1 MPVRP
6 ETSKPVL
13 VEGGAAEGEP
23 NAPAQPAYQRILLK
37 LSGEALMGGDSF
49 GINRDSVDR
58 IVGEVKGVS
67 DLGVQVGVVIGGGNI
82 FRGVSQGAA
91 GMDRATA
98 DYMGMLATVINA
110 LALQDAMN
118 RAGLAARVQS
128 ALNIEPVCEPYI
140 RGKAIRYLEE
150 GKIVIFAAGTGN
162 PFFTTDTAAAL
173 RGMEMNVEMVLK
185 ATKVDGVYTD
195 DPKTHPDAMRY
206 KELTFDEA
214 IIKNLKVMDA
224 TALTLCRDQKMPI
237 CVFSIFKTGALKR
250 VILGE
255 DEGTLVHN

>member
-1 MPVRP
+1 MAGVPQSEANP
-6 ETSKPVL
+6 
-13 VEGGAAEGEP
+13 
-23 NAPAQPAYQRILLK
+23 PAKPAYQRILLK
-37 LSGEALMGGDSF
+37 LSGEALMGNDSF
-49 GINRDSVDR
+49 GINRETVDR

-110 LALQDAMN
+110 LALADAMN
-118 RAGLAARVQS
+118 RGGLVARVQS
-128 ALNIEPVCEPYI
+128 ALSIEPVVEPYI

-150 GKIVIFAAGTGN
+150 GKIVIFGAGTGN

-173 RGMEMNVEMVLK
+173 RGREVEANIVLK
-185 ATKVDGVYTD
+185 ATKVDGVYTA
-195 DPKTHPDAMRY
+195 DPMKDKTATRY
-206 KELTFDEA
+206 NKITFDEA
-214 IIKNLKVMDA
+214 FVKNLKVMDA
-224 TALTLCRDQKMPI
+224 TALALCRDQKLPI
-237 CVFSIFKTGALKR
+237 NVFSIFKDGALKR
-250 VILGE
+250 VVMGE

>member
-1 MPVRP
+1 M
-6 ETSKPVL
+6 SKAAAARQ
-13 VEGGAAEGEP
+13 GGGSGDP
-23 NAPAQPAYQRILLK
+23 NPPAAPAYPRILLK
-37 LSGEALMGGDSF
+37 LSGEALMGNDSF
-49 GINRDSVDR
+49 GINRETVDR
-58 IVGEVKGVS
+58 IVGEVKEVS
-67 DLGVQVGVVIGGGNI
+67 ELGVQVGVVIGGGNI

-118 RAGLAARVQS
+118 RAGLVARVQS

-173 RGMEMNVEMVLK
+173 RGREMEANIVLK
-185 ATKVDGVYTD
+185 ATKVDGVYTA
-195 DPKTHPDAMRY
+195 DPMKDKSATRY
-206 KELTFDEA
+206 HRITFDEA
-214 IIKNLKVMDA
+214 FVKNLKVMDA
-224 TALTLCRDQKMPI
+224 TALALCRDQKLPI
-237 CVFSIFKTGALKR
+237 NVFSIFKEGALRR
-250 VILGE
+250 VVMGE